1 MHKDKLLLVLSGA
14 LVALMVLLIFSTAAG
29 AASKETILYSFAGGS
44 GDGEY
49 PIGGLVSDKAGN
61 LYGTTG
67 AGGGY
72 GNCSPFG
79 GTCGV
84 VFELTPAS
92 GGWKESVLYTF
103 TGGADGGLPESSLTI
118 DSNGNL
124 YGTATIGGAYGVGN
138 VFMLTPSSGG
148 WTQSVLYSF
157 AGGSDGAYPKSAA
170 PLLLQNGNLYGTT
183 YAGGGNNCL
192 NAPSGCGVVFELV
205 PGGGGSWTENVL
217 WRFTNGSDGAF
228 PYSSIVADK
237 AGNLYGT
244 TTQGGDL
251 QGNCQPYGCGNVF
264 QLQKGSNGWTL
275 NTLYT
280 FTGGTDGGQ
289 PWGTLTLDSAGN
301 LYATASTFGSKYYGT
316 IFELKRAKKAWTF
329 KLLYTFAGPPDAGIS
344 EAGLLQKGNTFYGTT
359 YGGGTGSGCF
369 FGSPCGTV
377 FKIAHT
383 KKGWKEAVLYSFT
396 NNGTDGIEPEAAL
409 IADKKGNLYGNGY
422 AGGKFGYGTVFKI
435 KP

>member
-1 MHKDKLLLVLSGA
+1 MHKSNLPLVLARA
-14 LVALMVLLIFSTAAG
+14 LAVLLIFGTAAW
-29 AASKETILYSFAGGS
+29 AASKETILYNFAGGS

-49 PIGGLVSDKAGN
+49 PIGGLVSDRAGN

-67 AGGGY
+67 AGGSY

-79 GTCGV
+79 ETCGV

-92 GGWKESVLYTF
+92 GGPWKESVLYTF
-103 TGGADGGLPESSLTI
+103 TGGVDGGLPESSLTI
-118 DSNGNL
+118 DASGNL
-124 YGTATIGGAYGVGN
+124 YGTATIGGTYGVGN
-138 VFMLTPSSGG
+138 VFMLTPGSGG

-170 PLLLQNGNLYGTT
+170 PLLLKNGNLYGTT

-192 NAPSGCGVVFELV
+192 NAPSGCGVVFQLV
-205 PGGGGSWTENVL
+205 PGNGSWTENVL
-217 WRFTNGSDGAF
+217 WRFTNGADGAF
-228 PYSSIVADK
+228 PYSSIVADNT
-237 AGNLYGT
+237 GSLYGT
-244 TTQGGDL
+244 TTQGGYL

-264 QLQKGSNGWTL
+264 QLQNSSNGWTL
-275 NTLYT
+275 NTLYS

-289 PWGTLTLDSAGN
+289 PWSTPTLDSAGN
-301 LYATASTFGSKYYGT
+301 LYATASSFGSYYYGT
-316 IFELKRAKKAWTF
+316 IFELKPATNGWKFRV
-329 KLLYTFAGPPDAGIS
+329 LYTFMGPPDAGVS
-344 EAGLLQKGNTFYGTT
+344 EAGLLQRGTTFYGTS

-377 FKIAHT
+377 FKLVHV
-383 KKGWKEAVLYSFT
+383 KKSWKESVLYSFT

-409 IADKKGNLYGNGY
+409 ISDKKGNLYGTGY
-422 AGGKFGYGTVFKI
+422 AGGKYGYGTVFKI